1 MKKILIIF
9 ALVVI
14 AALGIY
20 FFKEVIP
27 QLGFIKDA
35 KEAVTTVLS

>member
-1 MKKILIIF
+1 MKKVLISL
-9 ALVVI
+9 ALVTI

-35 KEAVTTVLS
+35 KEAVTTVLT